1 MGYFPERGRGTYG
14 TRDLAGVRNRRS
26 AQQIRQV
33 CADAHARPRRLAIRG
48 PSRSPRR
55 HDPGDRGLH
64 LRATSL
70 RARRG
75 DRRASGAAQAVRRLE
90 SPGASIA
97 TLIIL
102 FPIAAGFAVA
112 AAIGAGGSAWL
123 ALALGAVGG
132 AVAGCTLALR
142 RWNDPYV
149 GGSIRGG
156 VRGGG
161 VGGNLAR
168 QTHPLSP

>member
-1 MGYFPERGRGTYG
+1 M
-14 TRDLAGVRNRRS
+14 
-26 AQQIRQV
+26 
-33 CADAHARPRRLAIRG
+33 
-48 PSRSPRR
+48 
-55 HDPGDRGLH
+55 
-64 LRATSL
+64 
-70 RARRG
+70 
-75 DRRASGAAQAVRRLE
+75 RRLE

-123 ALALGAVGG
+123 ALAFGAVVG

-156 VRGGG
+156 IGAGVIGGIVASQIHALPDSLKAGMWGAIAALYVPALVELVHRRG
-161 VGGNLAR
+161 LASR
-168 QTHPLSP
+168 

>member
-1 MGYFPERGRGTYG
+1 M
-14 TRDLAGVRNRRS
+14 
-26 AQQIRQV
+26 
-33 CADAHARPRRLAIRG
+33 
-48 PSRSPRR
+48 
-55 HDPGDRGLH
+55 
-64 LRATSL
+64 
-70 RARRG
+70 
-75 DRRASGAAQAVRRLE
+75 RRLE

-123 ALALGAVGG
+123 ALALGAVVG

-156 VRGGG
+156 IGAGVIGGIVASQIHALPDSIKAAIWGAIAALYVPAIIELVHRRG
-161 VGGNLAR
+161 LASR
-168 QTHPLSP
+168 

>member
-1 MGYFPERGRGTYG
+1 M
-14 TRDLAGVRNRRS
+14 
-26 AQQIRQV
+26 
-33 CADAHARPRRLAIRG
+33 
-48 PSRSPRR
+48 
-55 HDPGDRGLH
+55 
-64 LRATSL
+64 
-70 RARRG
+70 
-75 DRRASGAAQAVRRLE
+75 RRLE

-123 ALALGAVGG
+123 ALALGAVVG

-156 VRGGG
+156 IGAGVIGGIVVSYLADGWLDAQAVALQPNGAIVAAGGG
-161 VGGNLAR
+161 AGSFVVAR
-168 QTHPLSP
+168 YRPDGRLDATFGDHGQGPTTSISP